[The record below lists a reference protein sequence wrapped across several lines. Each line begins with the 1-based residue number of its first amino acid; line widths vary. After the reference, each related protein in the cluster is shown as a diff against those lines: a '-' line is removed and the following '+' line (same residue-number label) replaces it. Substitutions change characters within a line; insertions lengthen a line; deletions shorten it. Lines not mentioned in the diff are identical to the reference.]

1 MIKTI
6 KHNDLEVKI
15 DTLGAYIIEFN
26 KDGEQIFYPK
36 KEIKVTNTSKIR
48 GGNHVCLPHF
58 GVSEKINQ
66 SNHGFA
72 RSLEWEILEENEDK
86 LILTLQ
92 AAVKGYEQMKVTL
105 EYSLEDN
112 IFISKLT
119 VENLGEKS
127 FSISPAFHPYFSY
140 KDVNSLKVNGEML
153 EITDQVRESLFQGQV
168 EEIELDGKKIS
179 LENKNLNKFVIWTD
193 ELDKYICIEPTYNYD
208 ALNRD
213 RDLIQIEKGESKEF
227 EFIISL

>member
-36 KEIKVTNTSKIR
+36 KEIKLGNSSKLR

-72 RSLEWEILEENEDK
+72 RSLEWEVLEENEDK

-92 AAVKGYEQMKVTL
+92 APVKDYDHMKASL
-105 EYSLEDN
+105 EYNLEDSA
-112 IFISKLT
+112 FISKLT

-127 FSISPAFHPYFSY
+127 FNISPAFHPYFSY

-168 EEIELDGKKIS
+168 EEIEIDGKKIL

-213 RDLIQIEKGESKEF
+213 RDLIQIEKSESKEF

>member
-1 MIKTI
+1 MIKII
-6 KHNDLEVKI
+6 KHNDLQVKI

-26 KDGEQIFYPK
+26 KAGEQIFYPK
-36 KEIKVTNTSKIR
+36 KEIKVGNSSKLR

-72 RSLEWEILEENEDK
+72 RSLEWDILEESDHK

-92 AAVKGYEQMKVTL
+92 APVKDYEEMEVSL

-112 IFISKLT
+112 TFTSKLE
-119 VENLGEKS
+119 VENLGEEP
-127 FSISPAFHPYFSY
+127 FTISPAFHPYFAY
-140 KDVNSLKVNGEML
+140 KDVNSLKVNGEKL
-153 EITDQVRESLFQGQV
+153 EITDQVRESLFKGQV
-168 EEIELDGKKIS
+168 KEIEIDGKKII
-179 LENKNLNKFVIWTD
+179 LENKNINKYVIWTD

-213 RDLIQIEKGESKEF
+213 LDLIQVDRGKIKEF
-227 EFIISL
+227 EFIIRL